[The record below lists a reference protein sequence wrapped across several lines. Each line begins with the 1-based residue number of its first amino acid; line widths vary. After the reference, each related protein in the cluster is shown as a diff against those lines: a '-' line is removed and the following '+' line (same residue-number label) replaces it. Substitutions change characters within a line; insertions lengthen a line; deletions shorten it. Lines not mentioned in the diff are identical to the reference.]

1 MSTFK
6 TYLKILSAHKVY
18 IVIYLIL
25 ISSVGIISGLG
36 SASPDTAEFRPASVS
51 VAVIDCDG
59 SRLSEALAAH
69 AKDGNDAMDIP
80 DDKLAIQDA
89 LARDTVS
96 YLLVIPEGWGDAL
109 MDAATAGTDA
119 PPLETY
125 ISYQSGRDRLL
136 DLEVTSYANAL
147 YGNAAVLGG
156 DAEGIADAADSA
168 WKESAATSLIAQK
181 ASLLPSSIV
190 VAAEFSA
197 YPIFASVTVCIAVL
211 MAEVNRAPVKMRRL
225 ASPEPSRPRS
235 LALFAACAAVAL
247 IAWAWN
253 FGLQAAILGRTAIA
267 DSPVQMAIVGAA
279 LLAYSLVSAATGFLV
294 GQLGCSKNASNAI
307 ANIFGMLFSF
317 LGGGWTGLSLLPDSI
332 IALAHFTPSYW
343 SALATEGAS
352 AMADATPATA
362 APLLAD
368 IAICALFGLAF
379 LLVGMVQGRTRSRAQ
394 TA

>member
-6 TYLKILSAHKVY
+6 PYLKILSAHKIY

-51 VAVIDCDG
+51 VAVIDRDG

-96 YLLVIPEGWGDAL
+96 YLLGDAL
-109 MDAATAGTDA
+109 MDAAAAGTDA

-125 ISYQSGRDRLL
+125 ISYQSGRGRLL

-181 ASLLPSSIV
+181 ASPLPSSIV

-225 ASPEPSRPRS
+225 ASPEPSRTRS

-247 IAWAWN
+247 IAWVWN
-253 FGLQAAILGRTAIA
+253 FGLQAAILGRAAIA

-279 LLAYSLVSAATGFLV
+279 LLAYSLVSAAAGFLM
-294 GQLGCSKNASNAI
+294 GQLGCSENASNAI
-307 ANIFGMLFSF
+307 ANILGMLFSF

-343 SALATEGAS
+343 SALAIEGAS
-352 AMADATPATA
+352 AMADATPAAA

-379 LLVGMVQGRTRSRAQ
+379 LLVGMVQGRTRSRSE

>member
-156 DAEGIADAADSA
+156 DAEGIANAADSA
-168 WKESAATSLIAQK
+168 WRESAATSLIAQK
-181 ASLLPSSIV
+181 ASPLPSSIV

-225 ASPEPSRPRS
+225 ASPEPSRTRS

-253 FGLQAAILGRTAIA
+253 FGLQAAILGRTVIA
-267 DSPVQMAIVGAA
+267 DSPVQMAAA
-279 LLAYSLVSAATGFLV
+279 LLAYSLVSAATGFLM
-294 GQLGCSKNASNAI
+294 GQLGCSENASNAI

-317 LGGGWTGLSLLPDSI
+317 LRGGWTGLSLLPDSI

-343 SALATEGAS
+343 SALAIEGAS
-352 AMADATPATA
+352 AMADATPAAA